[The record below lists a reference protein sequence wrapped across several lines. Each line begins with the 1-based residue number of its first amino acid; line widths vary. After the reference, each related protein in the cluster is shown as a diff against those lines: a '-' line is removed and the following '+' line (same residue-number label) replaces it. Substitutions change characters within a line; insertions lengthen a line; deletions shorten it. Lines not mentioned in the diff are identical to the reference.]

1 MRWPSRPRRLRSGMN
16 KFAATRVSS
25 GCWRVAVSISKFGS
39 RSYAPDSDQLSRAYR
54 ISTNHELRLRLS
66 LCFQQS
72 LALNGSEGEVM
83 VNKVSAS
90 KFLSLLL
97 RHKPEEVG
105 LVLDPDG
112 WAEIDQI
119 VERTSSGKIPLT
131 RSLIEELTR
140 TSEKQRFKISED
152 GTKIRANQGHS
163 VKVELGLVAAVPPE
177 VLYHGT
183 ATRFLESILAEGLKS
198 GNRNHVHLSRDSET
212 AVRVGQRHGKPV
224 VLEVLSGTMHREG
237 ASFFLSENG
246 VWLTESVQAKF
257 LALLVQ
263 S

>member
-25 GCWRVAVSISKFGS
+25 VCGRVAVSISKFGS

-54 ISTNHELRLRLS
+54 ISTNYELRLRLS

-119 VERTSSGKIPLT
+119 VERTVIPPFLVLA
-131 RSLIEELTR
+131 RSR
-140 TSEKQRFKISED
+140 GQAA
-152 GTKIRANQGHS
+152 RANFC
-163 VKVELGLVAAVPPE
+163 LGVMPPRAMF
-177 VLYHGT
+177 G
-183 ATRFLESILAEGLKS
+183 RS
-198 GNRNHVHLSRDSET
+198 
-212 AVRVGQRHGKPV
+212 
-224 VLEVLSGTMHREG
+224 
-237 ASFFLSENG
+237 
-246 VWLTESVQAKF
+246 
-257 LALLVQ
+257 
-263 S
+263 